1 MQDPLKQGLKP
12 IHRFLKMRVM
22 GIRMQDPLKQGLKH
36 KPKVYLSNVNA
47 HSNARS
53 TKTRIET
60 SDEEIEINTKYQIRM
75 QDPLKQGLKH
85 SAMYFDTAGLMIR
98 MQDPLKQ
105 GLKLDMQKA
114 CPLIFVK
121 FECKI
126 H

>member
-1 MQDPLKQGLKP
+1 
-12 IHRFLKMRVM
+12 MRVM

-98 MQDPLKQ
+98 MQDPFYIVQFFKYSNARST
-105 GLKLDMQKA
+105 KTR
-114 CPLIFVK
+114 I
-121 FECKI
+121 ET
-126 H
+126 